1 MKSTVPKMPAAPKK
15 SQNGEDLF
23 VNKLDE
29 SLLSQKV
36 KLN

>member
-1 MKSTVPKMPAAPKK
+1 MKSTAPKMPRVSKESK
-15 SQNGEDLF
+15 NGEDLF